1 MKEKL
6 YLITITNGTKS
17 NNRNLLHRD
26 NPKEER
32 DKVTERGRERE
43 RERERERVMGGGSRE
58 EWWKESRQVTRRCE
72 TLKRNL

>member
-43 RERERERVMGGGSRE
+43 RERERE
-58 EWWKESRQVTRRCE
+58 
-72 TLKRNL
+72 